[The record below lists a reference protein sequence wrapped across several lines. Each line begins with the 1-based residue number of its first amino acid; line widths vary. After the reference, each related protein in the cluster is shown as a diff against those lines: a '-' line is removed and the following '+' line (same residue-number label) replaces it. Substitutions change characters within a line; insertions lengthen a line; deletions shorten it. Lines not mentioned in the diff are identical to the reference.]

1 MLIRCIV
8 ILFLFCTACRSG
20 IIPCPEV
27 KGLRL
32 KKSNFSK
39 RSRYP
44 EKTVAFAQVEPE
56 ITVSSD
62 AKTLRPIS
70 KSTNKSRYV
79 KYTMQHIDVEE
90 MDCPKPGAR
99 KTMPKTVKENIRRNK
114 KKIQLYREIN
124 SDTLELIPATYPQ
137 R

>member
-1 MLIRCIV
+1 MLIRFIV
-8 ILFLFCTACRSG
+8 FLFLICTACRSG

-32 KKSNFSK
+32 KKSHFSK

-44 EKTVAFAQVEPE
+44 EKSVDFAQVEPE

-62 AKTLRPIS
+62 SKTLRPIS

-79 KYTMQHIDVEE
+79 KYTMEHIDVEE
-90 MDCPKPGAR
+90 MDCPKPGVR
-99 KTMPKTVKENIRRNK
+99 KTMPKAVKENIRRNK

-124 SDTLELIPATYPQ
+124 SDTLELIPATYPK

>member
-8 ILFLFCTACRSG
+8 ILLLFCTACRSG

>member
-8 ILFLFCTACRSG
+8 ILLLFCTACRSG

-44 EKTVAFAQVEPE
+44 EKSVAFAQVEPE

>member
-44 EKTVAFAQVEPE
+44 EKSVAFAQVEPE